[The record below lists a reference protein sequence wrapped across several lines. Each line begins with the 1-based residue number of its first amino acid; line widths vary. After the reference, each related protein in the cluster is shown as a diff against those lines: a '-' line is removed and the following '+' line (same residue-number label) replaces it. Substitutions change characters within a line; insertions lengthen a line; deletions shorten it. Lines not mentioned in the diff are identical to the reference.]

1 MDKIRIKKL
10 DVFAKH
16 GVFKEENVLGQKF
29 VFSATLHLDTAKAG
43 ASDALEDSVNYGE
56 VCHFIREFAESRTF
70 QLLESLAEHTAAAVL
85 DRFPLVKRIDL
96 EIEKPW
102 APIGLPLESVSVEI
116 SRGWHQ
122 AFIALGSNM
131 GDKKKYLDD
140 AVEALDELEGCRIV
154 TVADYIETEPYGGV
168 EQDDFLNSVLEL
180 QTRLD
185 PQALLEKLHEI
196 EALADRK
203 RTVRWGPRTLDLDI
217 IFYDDMV
224 LNTETLTLPHPEM
237 HKRGFVLEPMMQIAP
252 WAYHPGLGKTVRDLW
267 ENLK

>member
-1 MDKIRIKKL
+1 MDNIKIKKL

-16 GVFKEENVLGQKF
+16 GVYKEENVLGQKF
-29 VFSATLHLDTAKAG
+29 VFSAVLYLDTAKAG
-43 ASDALEDSVNYGE
+43 VSDELEDSVNYGE

-70 QLLESLAEHTAAAVL
+70 RL
-85 DRFPLVKRIDL
+85 L

-140 AVEALDELEGCRIV
+140 AVKAMDDLDGCRIV

-168 EQDDFLNSVLEL
+168 EQDDFLNSVLLME
-180 QTRLD
+180 TRLQ
-185 PQALLEKLHEI
+185 PEVLLEKLHEI
-196 EALADRK
+196 EGLADRK
-203 RTVRWGPRTLDLDI
+203 RTIRWGPRTLDLDI
-217 IFYDDMV
+217 ILYDEMIW
-224 LNTETLTLPHPEM
+224 NSQTLTLPHPEM
-237 HKRGFVLEPMMQIAP
+237 HKRSFVLDPLLQIAP
-252 WAYHPGLGKTVRDLW
+252 WAYHPGLGKTVRELW
-267 ENLK
+267 EELK